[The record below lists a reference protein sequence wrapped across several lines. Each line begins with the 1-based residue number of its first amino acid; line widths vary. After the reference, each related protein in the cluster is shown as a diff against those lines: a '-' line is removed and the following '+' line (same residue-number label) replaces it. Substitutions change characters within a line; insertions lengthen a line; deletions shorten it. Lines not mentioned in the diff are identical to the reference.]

1 MKLFMNNT
9 GYTEKKGTSLE
20 MLFRDSSFFKSLY
33 VCLGKMVHSNTSE
46 KCEHSLL

>member
-33 VCLGKMVHSNTSE
+33 GKMVHSNTSE